1 MGDFPRNA
9 SRLSRIKM
17 AEDVGKDACIRFTA
31 ESEFKELNEQMSQLK
46 RAICLRT
53 WGTQHTFVFKSE
65 VVRYLQ
71 LYTGKKKCQTLLTL
85 SIEVSVRGGEIHS
98 SPYWLLQYFSLN
110 CLFVCS
116 VHHAETRLQ
125 YFIPLFNLIW
135 KGEALKYEKVLPV
148 DCCIYTFER
157 RFVVLADNSYTLF
170 THWCHSCFLAHAVT
184 DEF

>member
-53 WGTQHTFVFKSE
+53 WGTQYTFVFYSE
-65 VVRYLQ
+65 VVGYLQ
-71 LYTGKKKCQTLLTL
+71 LYTGKKRSVKLCLRLVLKSVFVVEKYTVVLTDVFNTFRW
-85 SIEVSVRGGEIHS
+85 IAIA
-98 SPYWLLQYFSLN
+98 
-110 CLFVCS
+110 CS

-125 YFIPLFNLIW
+125 HFIPAWRHL
-135 KGEALKYEKVLPV
+135 
-148 DCCIYTFER
+148 
-157 RFVVLADNSYTLF
+157 TLF
-170 THWCHSCFLAHAVT
+170 GK
-184 DEF
+184 EKP